1 MKNVS
6 NIGNSQRVMR
16 AARLLVLSASVI
28 GFIGATASPAA
39 ASWRQTIQ
47 LGTPGFV
54 NLLDTKG
61 AEGGMCGDPN
71 ANEPQ
76 YCTKDYRGDYSNWN
90 QIFIN
95 RFAVYTT
102 PKFAVNQTIVVTNY
116 LFKWDSSQA
125 RWIQLQQSTP
135 LYSPPLAPGWNR
147 IFGSPAFDVLAAPA
161 HCPSSTLCTPAF
173 GPIARGNSYTV
184 LVQISWLES
193 STGRVLAQASYT
205 PVNAN
210 PPTNPPTNNQNDIGC
225 APWAWNQNP
234 NRCMAYSYY
243 GVGYVYFP

>member
-61 AEGGMCGDPN
+61 AEGGMCGDPK

-76 YCTKDYRGDYSNWN
+76 YCTKDLTADYSYLN

-102 PKFAVNQTIVVTNY
+102 PKFAVNQTIVVTKY
-116 LFKWDSSQA
+116 LFYWDSSKG
-125 RWIQLQQSTP
+125 WIQWKHSTP
-135 LYSPPLAPGWNR
+135 EYSAPLAPGWNR
-147 IFGSPAFDVLAAPA
+147 IFGSPAFDVVAPA
-161 HCPSSTLCTPAF
+161 PCPSNTLCTPAF
-173 GPIARGNSYTV
+173 GPIAGANSYTV
-184 LVQISWLES
+184 VIQISWLES

-225 APWAWNQNP
+225 AQFAYDR
-234 NRCMAYSYY
+234 NRCRAYTYN
-243 GVGYVYFP
+243 GVGYVTFP